1 MNKLIDRLV
10 KLLTVKS
17 IVTLTLTGVFA
28 ALAAMGRLSETQFM
42 TIFTTV
48 IAFSFGTQAVTE

>member
-17 IVTLTLTGVFA
+17 VVTLTLTGVFA

-48 IAFSFGTQAVTE
+48 IAFYFGTQAVKE